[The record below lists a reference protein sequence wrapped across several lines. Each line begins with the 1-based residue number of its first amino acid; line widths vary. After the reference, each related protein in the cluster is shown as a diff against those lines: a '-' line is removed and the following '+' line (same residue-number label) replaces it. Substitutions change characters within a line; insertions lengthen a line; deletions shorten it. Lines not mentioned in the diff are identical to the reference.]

1 MKFITILLFL
11 IIIHQAVAQTDT
23 VIVKDVDITV
33 VDSTEIDTTIS
44 KVKFLS
50 KAHFKEI
57 FGKEKYPNPKLAFVL
72 SLAVPGAGQL
82 YNKKYWKIPVVY
94 AGLGGLVF
102 AINYNTENY
111 HRFRDS
117 YNARIDNDVETI
129 AEFPELSD
137 AAVLSYRN
145 KFDKR
150 RQQVWLGFFAVWLL
164 NSTEAFID
172 AHLMKFDVSDD
183 LTLQISPYLDGFEYG
198 IGGVSLGFLF

>member
-1 MKFITILLFL
+1 MKFYILLLFTFSVHL
-11 IIIHQAVAQTDT
+11 VFAQTDT
-23 VIVKDVDITV
+23 LVVNDVDIE
-33 VDSTEIDTTIS
+33 VDSIVSDTSIS

-50 KAHFKEI
+50 KAHLKEI
-57 FGKEKYPNPKLAFVL
+57 FGKEKYPNPKLALIL

-94 AGLGGLVF
+94 AGLGGLVY

-111 HRFRDS
+111 HAFRDS
-117 YNARIDNDVETI
+117 YNARTDNNPETI
-129 AEFPELSD
+129 GEFSELSN
-137 AAVLSYRN
+137 AAILSYRN

-183 LTLQISPYLDGFEYG
+183 LTMQISPYFDGFEYG
-198 IGGVSLGFLF
+198 SGGVSLGFSF